1 MGAYLEGAYLE
12 GAHLK
17 KAQLQRA
24 DLGRAHLQEANLEGA
39 HLEGAY
45 LQGARLWEASLQ
57 GANLERAHLQ
67 GIRSTDR
74 AHLHSF
80 EARIRASIGK
90 ETDLSGVVFEGGL
103 SQGDVDSFI
112 EGLSDEKA
120 KEELRETLK
129 PHIDKPPSY
138 QLPENSGAITAS
150 YTKEEAEKWIAEY
163 NNAMSETLAPIETS
177 NAAL

>member
-1 MGAYLEGAYLE
+1 MKGHTLRGHTLRRHNCKGRALGGHSCKGRTLRGHTLRGHHLE
-12 GAHLK
+12 GAHLE
-17 KAQLQRA
+17 
-24 DLGRAHLQEANLEGA
+24 GAHLQEANLEGA

-150 YTKEEAEKWIAEY
+150 YTKEEAEK
-163 NNAMSETLAPIETS
+163 
-177 NAAL
+177 